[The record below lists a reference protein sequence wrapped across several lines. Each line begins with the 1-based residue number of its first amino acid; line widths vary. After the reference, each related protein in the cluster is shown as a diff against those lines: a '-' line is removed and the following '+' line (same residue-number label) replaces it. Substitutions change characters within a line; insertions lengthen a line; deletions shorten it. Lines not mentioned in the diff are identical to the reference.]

1 MQFLIIFP
9 PTPSL
14 FLCKLIYIAI
24 ILFLPTDLYTKIFK
38 SIEPKRLR
46 LLQAESE
53 LAEAMAALREETDRV
68 AHIESNITSIQS
80 NFQERVKRK
89 SNFEQ
94 QIKQMGDRLERAQL
108 LSYSLEE
115 ESERWKTM
123 LIEVEKNLQVLVGN
137 TIVTSMNVAYAGCFH
152 QNERRLIVEK
162 WRKICELGKLETTSI
177 PANEFLSPIMSVMK
191 HWIGKFEFYSQN
203 YLSIRMS
210 NKWPLI
216 YDPHGLAFEALRA
229 QSDNLLMVEMN
240 DERLVDILKQAVI
253 KGQEVLIQ
261 SFDADKVP
269 HGLRDVFHR
278 KMTERIHS
286 FIGLMGIPYIRKD
299 ARYVRNFFYL

>member
-14 FLCKLIYIAI
+14 FLYKLIYIVAI

-115 ESERWKTM
+115 GR
-123 LIEVEKNLQVLVGN
+123 
-137 TIVTSMNVAYAGCFH
+137 
-152 QNERRLIVEK
+152 
-162 WRKICELGKLETTSI
+162 
-177 PANEFLSPIMSVMK
+177 
-191 HWIGKFEFYSQN
+191 
-203 YLSIRMS
+203 
-210 NKWPLI
+210 
-216 YDPHGLAFEALRA
+216 
-229 QSDNLLMVEMN
+229 
-240 DERLVDILKQAVI
+240 
-253 KGQEVLIQ
+253 
-261 SFDADKVP
+261 
-269 HGLRDVFHR
+269 
-278 KMTERIHS
+278 
-286 FIGLMGIPYIRKD
+286 
-299 ARYVRNFFYL
+299 